1 MSNLNKDYLLKESK
15 TFCMFPWVHLYTSP
29 RGKVYPCCTTDTST
43 TLGDTHNQSLEQIWN
58 SDHMKQIRLDMLND
72 KPVNLCRLC
81 YKMEESTAH
90 TWRRFSNEKF
100 EKYFDETV
108 PQTQDDGTLKNFKLR
123 FIDVRFSNIC
133 NFACRTCGGDCSS
146 MWAAENKQRGLS
158 NYIVLHADDHKGN
171 LLQEVLSQ
179 VPNAD
184 MIYFAGGEPLITE
197 EHYTILEALLKQNLT
212 HIKLRYNTNTSTIKF
227 KSFDLLDLWSRFDQI
242 EIQASID
249 HYGER
254 AEFIR
259 HGTDWADVE
268 NNLILFR
275 QQPNITVGISTVL
288 SVFNYHTITDFYR
301 YMLEKNLLGY
311 GDKNLYLTL
320 TNDPKHF
327 CSKNL
332 PGYIKHSG
340 TDNIERFIDK
350 LDYIQLKDFLIEAKE
365 FTNNEDYWPIYKDKL
380 KIDIYK
386 IDKIRGQDFE
396 KTFPEIASLLDA

>member
-1 MSNLNKDYLLKESK
+1 MKNLNKEYHLKESK
-15 TFCMFPWVHLYTSP
+15 SFCMFPWVHLYTSP
-29 RGKVYPCCTTDTST
+29 KGKVYPCCTTDESVV
-43 TLGDTHNQSLEQIWN
+43 LGDTHNEKLEQIWN
-58 SDHMKQIRLDMLND
+58 SDQLKQIRLDMLND

-81 YKMEESTAH
+81 YKMEESTPW
-90 TWRRFSNEKF
+90 TWRRFSNDTF
-100 EKYFDETV
+100 EKYFDEIVT
-108 PQTQDDGTLKNFKLR
+108 QTEDDGRLENFKLK

-133 NFACRTCGGDCSS
+133 NFACRTCGSDCSS
-146 MWAAENKQRGLS
+146 MWAAENKQRGLI
-158 NYIVLHADDHKGN
+158 NHIVLHADDHKGN

-179 VPNAD
+179 VHNAD
-184 MIYFAGGEPLITE
+184 IIYFAGGEPLITE
-197 EHYTILEALLKQNLT
+197 EHYTILEELVRQNLT

-227 KSFDLLDLWSRFDQI
+227 KSFDLLDLWSRFNTI
-242 EIQASID
+242 EVQSSID

-254 AEFIR
+254 AEYIR

-268 NNLILFR
+268 RNLLLFR

-288 SVFNYHTITDFYR
+288 SVFNYQTLTEFYN
-301 YMLEKNLLGY
+301 YMLDKKLLGY

-320 TNDPKHF
+320 TNNPKHM

-340 TDNIERFIDK
+340 NEKIKRFNTLLNYIE
-350 LDYIQLKDFLIEAKE
+350 LKNCLTEAAE
-365 FTNNEDYWPIYKDKL
+365 FTNAEDYWPTYKDKL